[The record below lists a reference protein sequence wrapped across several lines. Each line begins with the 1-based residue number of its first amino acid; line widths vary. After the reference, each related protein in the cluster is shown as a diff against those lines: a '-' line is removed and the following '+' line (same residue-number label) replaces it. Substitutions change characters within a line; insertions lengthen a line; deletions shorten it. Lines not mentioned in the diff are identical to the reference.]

1 MFRRLWNTK
10 TFKLAIGAILA
21 AVGAYLLGEQS
32 LQSTIMEIVGVL
44 MGLFIRDGVAKLAIP
59 PKLRQARPKPKPRPK
74 PKAGGEI

>member
-1 MFRRLWNTK
+1 MFKRLWNTK
-10 TFKLAIGAILA
+10 TFKLAVGTILA

-59 PKLRQARPKPKPRPK
+59 SKLRQARPKPRPK